1 MVNSFIDPI
10 FPESFSSTDYRY
22 NKQFKS
28 SNKPTDE
35 TLILYEHTKIKLMYV
50 HTKNN
55 KYDKEIKRYMRD
67 IDGYNEQMI
76 KNMIKKG
83 EQIYSNAIKD
93 MLL

>member
-1 MVNSFIDPI
+1 MVNSFIDPK
-10 FPESFSSTDYRY
+10 FPESFSSLNDRF
-22 NKQFKS
+22 NSQFKS

-35 TLILYEHTKIKLMYV
+35 TLILYEQTKIKLLYV
-50 HTKNN
+50 QTKND
-55 KYDKEIKRYMRD
+55 KYDKEINRFMRD

-83 EQIYSNAIKD
+83 EQIYSIAIKE